1 MDNGVLVLSKKRD
14 FVREMEKW
22 KCVYDSKMNEVSE
35 YWRWKSKNMMGWW
48 CVVMVLLF
56 KKRDF
61 VRELEKY
68 GNVYVAATLWNFK
81 IIESERNG

>member
-1 MDNGVLVLSKKRD
+1 
-14 FVREMEKW
+14 
-22 KCVYDSKMNEVSE
+22 
-35 YWRWKSKNMMGWW
+35 MMGWW

-68 GNVYVAATLWNFK
+68 GNVYVATTLWNFK